1 MSSNIETLQ
10 EICVKFG
17 GLPSFDVFRENFYKD
32 EAEEKIMTDPK
43 NPEEDNKSKYQWRR
57 VRATG
62 PSSAVHP
69 LANARV
75 GLVVQLLLWKKVIVV
90 ILTII
95 IVEIGILRM
104 SKKLK
109 IHFIYQIK

>member
-32 EAEEKIMTDPK
+32 EVVEIIFNDPK
-43 NPEEDNKSKYQWRR
+43 NPEEDSKNKYQWRR

-62 PSSAVHP
+62 SHLVHP
-69 LANARV
+69 PACQGWSCSSTVTIAEGPCSYSYHNYRRD
-75 GLVVQLLLWKKVIVV
+75 WN
-90 ILTII
+90 LTN
-95 IVEIGILRM
+95 E
-104 SKKLK
+104 
-109 IHFIYQIK
+109 